1 MWFADDVTFVHLFR
15 SWKDRYANKSLIV
28 IDEGGENT
36 LTVRCAI
43 CTVPVSRLVL
53 TKVSLD
59 VSFKLGGVPWACTAA
74 ALQAQG
80 PRESKDAIDPILTCT
95 VPQTKYK
102 PRKAMEENL
111 LLVKAQI

>member
-1 MWFADDVTFVHLFR
+1 M
-15 SWKDRYANKSLIV
+15 

-59 VSFKLGGVPWACTAA
+59 VSFKLGGVP
-74 ALQAQG
+74 
-80 PRESKDAIDPILTCT
+80 
-95 VPQTKYK
+95 
-102 PRKAMEENL
+102 
-111 LLVKAQI
+111 